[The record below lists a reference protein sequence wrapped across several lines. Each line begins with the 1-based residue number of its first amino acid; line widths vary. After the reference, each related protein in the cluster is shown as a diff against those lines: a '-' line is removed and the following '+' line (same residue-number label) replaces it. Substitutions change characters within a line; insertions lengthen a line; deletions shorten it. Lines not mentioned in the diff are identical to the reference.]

1 MIILGK
7 VRPLSGRL
15 LGPHPQ
21 VLIIARTDAAATSV
35 LNQLNSGVLDGN
47 SHALSRD
54 QSSNL
59 FVCWSDVTDHRFG
72 SIDFGG
78 FLGR

>member
-1 MIILGK
+1 MKEIVL
-7 VRPLSGRL
+7 L
-15 LGPHPQ
+15 LG
-21 VLIIARTDAAATSV
+21 TDAAATSV